1 MYLKSLTLKGF
12 KSFADRTVMKFE
24 PGLAAIVGPN
34 GSGKSNI
41 SDAVLW
47 VLGERNAKNLRG
59 QSMEDVIFA
68 GSSARKPVS
77 VAEVELLLDN
87 SDGTLPVEFDEVS
100 IGRRMYRSGESEY
113 LVNGNVVRRMDV
125 LDILHDSGLGT
136 GTNSIISQGNLDSIL
151 SSKPEDRRA
160 LIEEAAGILKHKER
174 RQKSERKLAQ
184 MDNHLNRVND
194 ITAEVERQLKPLERK
209 AKRAL
214 TYKDLAAQLADLKL
228 HVAVDDLR
236 QLQKSWD
243 SAQAQET
250 ELTQRVEVAR
260 KALTDAEEHL
270 DSLQQQLQ
278 TRGIK
283 ENNLNETH
291 RRAESSAERL
301 NSTILVL
308 REKRRQA
315 QQDMERFSR
324 EVEES
329 KIRYENA
336 HKELASVQQQ
346 AEEVKAAFT
355 QAQEALESLDAQH
368 KEQVQQ
374 RNGLRRKIETL
385 TAEQRGFV
393 HKIETIQATQEAL
406 RDNLNERRARA
417 QVIAAHVTDA
427 QARLEAAQAQLE
439 TAKQQRETLEQE
451 YDAVRNAERTAREEV
466 GQALSARDSLR
477 AQLDDVRSTLTQT
490 SAERTALEE
499 MERAAESSNPAL
511 TWVLDDDHGHA
522 DKVLPLSHVVK
533 AQSTVETLVEAL
545 LGDDIHALTVK
556 TSAEAKALVHALYDR
571 DVVGEVVLWDAAAA
585 ENTAPAANQT
595 ASATAQAATQAP
607 KGTPLMDLVE
617 IDAGYEAIVATLL
630 GDVVV
635 VDTIDDALA
644 LVHSAQQPARFATAQ
659 GFIAA
664 SDGRMSVI
672 RYSEADKANSAL
684 ARHRKLEQLRHDEAQ
699 YSDRYDDLLEQTN
712 HAEETLRTKQT
723 QSLQYSEQSA
733 QLKGRFD
740 ACVLDHENAETTLND
755 IREEY
760 ERLQKDQQ
768 ENEALL
774 EQSQPD
780 ADNLAQEQA
789 ALEAKLQQNKEAIAE
804 LEKSVSPIQRMVIKL
819 SEQLSQ
825 ARLEVARLSE
835 RSAYADRMVQTRKQ
849 EIESATRTDHNAQRG
864 VKQSRALL
872 EGIDP
877 LLKAFGLIDDAA
889 RLTALRLEEQSR
901 DAKMS
906 SQGLHAQI
914 AAATRD
920 SREKHDTFDR
930 FTAQMAELRVEKGR
944 LEVQV
949 EAAIKVIVED
959 CNTSLETAMKLPE
972 LEERQERAKADQK
985 VSSLERRI
993 KNLGTINPDAAD
1005 DYEQVKERYEYLI
1018 SQLEDMKVA
1027 RQALSRIV
1035 DAIDNRMKDD
1045 FIDTFNQVNDNFS
1058 EIFETLFPG
1067 GHAFLTLTDPD
1078 DLETTGVDVNAQPEG
1093 KRVKKMSL
1101 LSGGEKS
1108 MTAMALLFAVYR
1120 IRQTPFYIL
1129 DEVEAALDD
1138 TNLRRLIAYLNTLRH
1153 YTQFIMITHQRRT
1166 MESADILYGVS
1177 MQADGVTKVL
1187 SQRLENAQSKEK

>member
-24 PGLAAIVGPN
+24 PGLDAIVGPN

-87 SDGTLPVEFDEVS
+87 SDGTLPVDFDEVS

-113 LVNGNVVRRMDV
+113 LVNGNIVRRMDV

-184 MDNHLNRVND
+184 MDNHLNRVDD

-214 TYKDLAAQLADLKL
+214 TYKDLSEQLADLKL
-228 HVAVDDLR
+228 QVAVDDLR

-243 SAQAQET
+243 NAAKTEH
-250 ELTQRVEVAR
+250 ELTEKVETAR
-260 KALTDAEEHL
+260 KNLDQAEEYL
-270 DSLQQQLQ
+270 DQLQQQLQ

-308 REKRRQA
+308 REKRYQA
-315 QQDMERFSR
+315 QQEMERFTR

-329 KIRYENA
+329 KIRFENA
-336 HKELASVQQQ
+336 QKELKKVQEQ
-346 AEEVKAAFT
+346 AD
-355 QAQEALESLDAQH
+355 EARSLFAKSKESLETLESQH
-368 KEQVQQ
+368 KEQVHQ
-374 RNGLRRKIETL
+374 RNSLRRKIETL
-385 TAEQRGFV
+385 TAEQRGFI
-393 HKIETIQATQEAL
+393 HKIETLQATKDAL
-406 RDNLNERRARA
+406 RENLNERRARA
-417 QVIAAHVTDA
+417 QVVAAHVNDA
-427 QARLEAAQAQLE
+427 QNRLDAASEQL
-439 TAKQQRETLEQE
+439 TNSKQQKEALEKE
-451 YDAVRNAERTAREEV
+451 YQSILDAERGARDAVGAALRN
-466 GQALSARDSLR
+466 RDELR
-477 AQLDDVRSTLTQT
+477 AQLDEVRNNLTQT

-499 MERAAESSNPAL
+499 LERAADSSNPAL
-511 TWVLDDDHGHA
+511 SWVLDKDNCPA
-522 DKVLPLSHVVK
+522 ENTTPLSHVVK
-533 AQSTVETLVEAL
+533 APSHLEPLVEAL
-545 LGDDIHALTVK
+545 LGDNLHSLTVQ
-556 TSAEAKALVHALYDR
+556 TFNDAQSIIRSLYDR
-571 DVVGEVVLWDAAAA
+571 DVVGEVVLWNSEDTRAFTSSST
-585 ENTAPAANQT
+585 EGNR
-595 ASATAQAATQAP
+595 
-607 KGTPLMDLVE
+607 LVSMLAV
-617 IDAGYEAIVATLL
+617 DKGYESIVDALL
-630 GDVVV
+630 GDVVIV
-635 VDTIDDALA
+635 NTIDEAL
-644 LVHSAQQPARFATAQ
+644 SAARSSNEIIRFATAD
-659 GFIAA
+659 GFVAQ

-672 RYSEADKANSAL
+672 RYSESDKANSSL
-684 ARHRKLEQLRHDEAQ
+684 ARHRKIDELRKKEQQ
-699 YSDRYDDLLEQTN
+699 YSDRYDDLLEKTN
-712 HAEETLRTKQT
+712 QAEEALRSKQT
-723 QSLQYSEQSA
+723 QSLRYSEQSA

-740 ACVLDHENAETTLND
+740 ASVLDFENAENALKDLRKEFEDLKNEQKQN
-755 IREEY
+755 EE
-760 ERLQKDQQ
+760 
-768 ENEALL
+768 LL
-774 EQSQPD
+774 AQSQPD
-780 ADNLAQEQA
+780 ADKLAQEQTE
-789 ALEAKLQQNKEAIAE
+789 LEVKLQDNKDAIAD
-804 LEKSVSPIQRMVIKL
+804 LEKSVNPVQRRVIKL

-825 ARLEVARLSE
+825 ARLEAARLSE

-849 EIESATRTDHNAQRG
+849 EIDSASRTDHNAQRG
-864 VKQSRALL
+864 VRRASLL
-872 EGIDP
+872 LDGIDP

-889 RLTALRLEEQSR
+889 RLTALQLEERSR

-906 SQGLHAQI
+906 SQGLHEQI
-914 AAATRD
+914 AQATRD
-920 SREKHDTFDR
+920 SREKHEAFDSC
-930 FTAQMAELRVEKGR
+930 TAQMAELRVEKGR

-972 LEERQERAKADQK
+972 LEEREQRGEADQK
-985 VSSLERRI
+985 VQSLERRI
-993 KNLGTINPDAAD
+993 KNLGTINPDAAEE
-1005 DYEQVKERYEYLI
+1005 YEQIKQRYEYLM
-1018 SQLEDMKVA
+1018 SQLEDMKIA
-1027 RQALSRIV
+1027 RRSLARIV
-1035 DAIDNRMKDD
+1035 SAIDERMKDD
-1045 FIDTFNQVNDNFS
+1045 FINTFNQVNDNFA
-1058 EIFETLFPG
+1058 EIFSTLFPG

-1153 YTQFIMITHQRRT
+1153 YTQFVMITHQRRT
-1166 MESADILYGVS
+1166 MEAADILYGVS

>member
-24 PGLAAIVGPN
+24 PGLDAIVGPN

-87 SDGTLPVEFDEVS
+87 SDGTLPVDFDEVS

-113 LVNGNVVRRMDV
+113 LINGTIVRRMDV

-214 TYKDLAAQLADLKL
+214 TYKDLSSQLADLKL
-228 HVAVDDLR
+228 KVAVDDLR

-243 SAQAQET
+243 GAVQNES
-250 ELTQRVEVAR
+250 ELTKKVDTAR
-260 KALTDAEEHL
+260 ESLTKAEENL
-270 DSLQQQLQ
+270 DRLQHQLQ

-308 REKRRQA
+308 REKRHQA
-315 QQDMERFSR
+315 QQEKERFTR

-329 KIRYENA
+329 KIRFESA
-336 HKELASVQQQ
+336 QKELNQVQEQARQAASSFEQ
-346 AEEVKAAFT
+346 AK
-355 QAQEALESLDAQH
+355 QSLEKLEAQH

-385 TAEQRGFV
+385 TAEQRSYI
-393 HKIETIQATQEAL
+393 HKIETLQATQEAL
-406 RDNLNERRARA
+406 RENLNERRARA
-417 QVIAAHVTDA
+417 QVVAAHVSDTK
-427 QARLEAAQAQLE
+427 ARLEAATQQASN
-439 TAKQQRETLEQE
+439 AKQQRDALENE
-451 YDAVRNAERTAREEV
+451 YNSILDAERNARDAVGNALRK
-466 GQALSARDSLR
+466 RDDLR
-477 AQLDDVRSTLTQT
+477 AKLDDVRNALTQA
-490 SAERTALEE
+490 SAERAALEE
-499 MERAAESSNPAL
+499 LERAAESSNPAL
-511 TWVLDDDHGHA
+511 SWVLDGEGHETS
-522 DKVLPLSHVVK
+522 DVVPLSHVVK
-533 AQSTVETLVEAL
+533 APSNLESLVEGL
-545 LGDDIHALTVK
+545 LGEDIRSLTV
-556 TSAEAKALVHALYDR
+556 SSFAEAQALVESLCDS
-571 DVVGEVVLWDAAAA
+571 DVVGEVVLW
-585 ENTAPAANQT
+585 NTE
-595 ASATAQAATQAP
+595 ATDRKQNISLSSTSH
-607 KGTPLMDLVE
+607 KRLMTFLE
-617 IDAGYEAIVATLL
+617 IDKGFESVVESIL
-630 GDVVV
+630 GDVVLVDSIRDAIDAARNAKEV
-635 VDTIDDALA
+635 V
-644 LVHSAQQPARFATAQ
+644 RFATAD
-659 GFIAA
+659 GFIAR

-672 RYSEADKANSAL
+672 RYSEADKANSSL
-684 ARHRKLEQLRHDEAQ
+684 ARHRKIDDLRKTEAQ
-699 YSDRYDDLLEQTN
+699 HSSHYDDLLRKTN
-712 HAEETLRTKQT
+712 QAEEDLRSAQT
-723 QSLQYSEQSA
+723 QSLHFSEQSA

-740 ACVLDHENAETTLND
+740 ASVLDDENAKQSLED
-755 IREEY
+755 IRNEY
-760 ERLQKDQQ
+760 DRLQKEQK
-768 ENEALL
+768 ENDALL
-774 EQSQPD
+774 AESQPD
-780 ADNLAQEQA
+780 VDNMVQEQA
-789 ALEAKLQQNKEAIAE
+789 SLEAQLQQNKDDIAE
-804 LEKSVSPIQRMVIKL
+804 LEKSVNPIQRQVIKL

-849 EIESATRTDHNAQRG
+849 EIDSASRTDRNAQRG
-864 VKQSRALL
+864 VKRASLLL

-889 RLTALRLEEQSR
+889 RLTALQLEERSR
-901 DAKMS
+901 DAKLS
-906 SQGLHAQI
+906 SQGLHEQI
-914 AAATRD
+914 AQATKD
-920 SREKHDTFDR
+920 SREKHDAFDAY
-930 FTAQMAELRVEKGR
+930 TAQMADLRVEKGR

-972 LEERQERAKADQK
+972 LEESEGRSEADQK
-985 VSSLERRI
+985 VQSLERRI
-993 KNLGTINPDAAD
+993 KNLGTINPDAAEE
-1005 DYEQVKERYEYLI
+1005 YEQIKQRYEYLTG
-1018 SQLEDMKVA
+1018 QLEDMKIA
-1027 RQALSRIV
+1027 RRSLERIV
-1035 DAIDNRMKDD
+1035 GAIDERMKDD
-1045 FIDTFNQVNDNFS
+1045 FINTFNQVNDNFA
-1058 EIFETLFPG
+1058 EIFGTLFPG

-1078 DLETTGVDVNAQPEG
+1078 DLEATGVDVNAQPEG

-1138 TNLRRLIAYLNTLRH
+1138 TNLRRLIAYLNTLRY

-1166 MESADILYGVS
+1166 MEAADILYGVS